1 MGQPDVEK
9 TGEKSS
15 VQKASELKSDSEEA
29 ASSSPPASPPPR
41 KPGILKKTSHTSIQ
55 LPTR

>member
-1 MGQPDVEK
+1 MEK

-15 VQKASELKSDSEEA
+15 ALKASSGDELKNSSGEEA
-29 ASSSPPASPPPR
+29 TSSSPPASPPPR

>member
-1 MGQPDVEK
+1 MDK

-15 VQKASELKSDSEEA
+15 ALKASSGDDFRSGSEEA
-29 ASSSPPASPPPR
+29 ANSSPPASPPPR